1 MSNWVLALDTS
12 AGTCVAILHNGQVAA
27 EVVIANNM
35 KHAETVGI
43 AIQQVLVEAGIKP
56 AQITAVV
63 IGRGPA
69 PYTGLR
75 VGIAAAAM
83 FAEAIAVP
91 AFGVVSL
98 DAIALAALR
107 ANPLEDNRPLL
118 VTADA
123 RRSEVYWA
131 LYSGLSANG
140 APIRIEGPSVAKPAD
155 LAEQLAARGIL
166 HHTTEA
172 TLTAG
177 NLGLVAEA
185 HLLDGIRDSELSPLY
200 LRAPDAVLPKANL
213 PYGKRVSA
221 S

>member
-131 LYSGLSANG
+131 L
-140 APIRIEGPSVAKPAD
+140 
-155 LAEQLAARGIL
+155 
-166 HHTTEA
+166 
-172 TLTAG
+172 
-177 NLGLVAEA
+177 
-185 HLLDGIRDSELSPLY
+185 
-200 LRAPDAVLPKANL
+200 
-213 PYGKRVSA
+213 
-221 S
+221 

>member
-12 AGTCVAILHNGQVAA
+12 AGTCVAILHDGQVAA

-35 KHAETVGI
+35 KHAETVGV
-43 AIQQVLVEAGIKP
+43 AIKQVLAEAGINPK
-56 AQITAVV
+56 QVTAVV

-75 VGIAAAAM
+75 VGIAAASM
-83 FAEAIAVP
+83 FAEAIGVP

-107 ANPLEDNRPLL
+107 GSPLSDDRPLL

-131 LYSGLSANG
+131 LYSGLTDNG
-140 APIRIEGPSVAKPAD
+140 APIRIEGPAVAKPAD
-155 LAEQLAARGIL
+155 LAEQLASRGIL
-166 HHTTEA
+166 HQTTEA

-177 NLGLVAEA
+177 NLGLVAQA
-185 HLLDGIRDSELSPLY
+185 QLLDGTRDSELSPLY

-213 PYGKRVSA
+213 VYGKRVGS
-221 S
+221 

>member
-1 MSNWVLALDTS
+1 
-12 AGTCVAILHNGQVAA
+12 LHDGQVAA

-43 AIQQVLVEAGIKP
+43 AIQQVLIEAGIKP

-75 VGIAAAAM
+75 VGIAAATM

-107 ANPLEDNRPLL
+107 ERASGAVEPVADDRPLL

-131 LYSGLSANG
+131 LYSGLSDNG
-140 APIRIEGPSVAKPAD
+140 APIRIEGPAVAKPAD
-155 LAEQLAARGIL
+155 LAEQLASRGIS

-213 PYGKRVSA
+213 VYGKRVS